1 MKKIVTLSFMF
12 CAALGFAQEDN
23 MTSDSLETTS
33 ITKKY
38 NHWSIDLGVGV
49 QKPTR
54 PFTEGAYTNT
64 PSFTQADLGIRY
76 MINNKFGLN
85 LDLGFN
91 YLESDDDSDFD
102 FQSNYYRATLEGVAN
117 LGEIMGFREWTD
129 NVNLLFHAG
138 AGVSGLK
145 VQEPIEGED
154 TDMTLNFVAG
164 ITPQLRLSDKIALFA
179 DLSAI
184 GHVRQTLT
192 WDGLSLAPNQRGF
205 DSFLVNASIGIN
217 FYLGGKEQHADWYSE
232 NVLQKLSDLEM
243 EMDKMI
249 SDLGDDDQDGVPN
262 YLDRDNT
269 TESGVRVDNKGR
281 AIDLNK
287 NGIPDD
293 MESALQAQYT
303 SKADMKAAVDGMN
316 GSGDAGT
323 TIKQLINGGYVN
335 VYFDFNSTKP
345 ATYSL
350 NAINTIIKYMKAN
363 NSANAT
369 LTGYADE
376 LGNTEYNKQLSER
389 RAKMVHDVLVAA
401 GINSSRLT
409 VVGGGEDASVE
420 KSSGQARQIVRRVTF
435 QVD

>member
-1 MKKIVTLSFMF
+1 MKKIVTLSFLF
-12 CAALGFAQEDN
+12 CAALGFAQEDS

-54 PFTEGAYTNT
+54 PFTEGAFTNT

-91 YLESDDDSDFD
+91 YFESDDESIE
-102 FQSNYYRATLEGVAN
+102 FQSNYYRASLEGVLN
-117 LGEIMGFREWTD
+117 IGEITGFREWTD
-129 NVNLLFHAG
+129 RFNLLLHAG
-138 AGVSGLK
+138 GGISGLRA
-145 VQEPIEGED
+145 QEPIDGNG
-154 TDMTLNFVAG
+154 TDNTLNILAG
-164 ITPQLRLSDKIALFA
+164 LTPQLRLTDKIALFA
-179 DLSAI
+179 DVSAI

-192 WDGLSLAPNQRGF
+192 WDGLSLAPKLRGF
-205 DSFLVNASIGIN
+205 DSFLVNASVGIN

-269 TESGVRVDNKGR
+269 TESGVRVDSKGR
-281 AIDLNK
+281 AIDTNK

-293 MESALQAQYT
+293 LESALQAQYA
-303 SKADMKAAVDGMN
+303 SKSDMQKAVDGMD
-316 GSGDAGT
+316 GSSDAGT
-323 TIKQLINGGYVN
+323 TVKKLINGGYVN

-350 NAINTIIKYMKAN
+350 NAINTIIKYMKAD

-401 GINSSRLT
+401 GIDSSRLT

-420 KSSGQARQIVRRVTF
+420 KGNGQARQIVRRVTF